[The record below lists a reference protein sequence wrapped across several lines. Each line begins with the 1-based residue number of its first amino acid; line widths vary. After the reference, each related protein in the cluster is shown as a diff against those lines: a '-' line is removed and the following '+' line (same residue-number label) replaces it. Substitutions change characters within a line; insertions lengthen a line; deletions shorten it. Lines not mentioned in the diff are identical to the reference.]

1 MINATNLHLSAVELV
16 VPMLSNDGV
25 ERRLSHTPVKLHRIG
40 GGRLRILEVLPATA
54 SALPSPGTSPLL
66 EPGLKAVD
74 EANEPLHPGA
84 EIGDLHGKRPWF
96 LRVSPGS
103 VDRAGRRSSPAGD
116 LNRSESGFRGRL
128 ATTVALGLAGMLA
141 ASAAAGQTLAPNVFA
156 DALINGR
163 ATAPVPQRAGQAS
176 KVLARLQTISGST
189 EPVSII
195 AARVTRFTQQ
205 PHCGRVQF
213 AFGQPQAHVIFKSFA
228 GQMNVCEDGQPPL
241 RVCPDRLGVLVPAAA
256 TCANGRPPVDT
267 DEVAAAVR
275 GAGGMTH
282 DEMLRSWAHQLA
294 KHAPAASGP
303 LTPPGA
309 KINRP
314 EVK

>member
-1 MINATNLHLSAVELV
+1 MTHATNYDRSIAELV
-16 VPMLSNDGV
+16 VPVFADNRVGRSD
-25 ERRLSHTPVKLHRIG
+25 SQAPALHRGIFRM
-40 GGRLRILEVLPATA
+40 RLRVFQVGPAAA
-54 SALPSPGTSPLL
+54 SGLRAAGASPLL
-66 EPGLKAVD
+66 EPRLEAVD

-96 LRVSPGS
+96 LRVSPWS
-103 VDRAGRRSSPAGD
+103 VDRAGGRSSPAGD

-141 ASAAAGQTLAPNVFA
+141 SSAAAGQTLAPNVFA

-213 AFGQPQAHVIFKSFA
+213 AFGQPQAHVIFKAFA

-267 DEVAAAVR
+267 DEVAAAIR

-294 KHAPAASGP
+294 KHAPAASGA
-303 LTPPGA
+303 LAPPRA
-309 KINRP
+309 KINKP